1 MWCYQICR
9 GPGTIVDIHWMLLMF
24 RNGSPNWRSLFTESH
39 FPGWVGRRISGS
51 FHFLSGCDRRLFFSA
66 RPKAA
71 HFVPQKVIPQPR
83 QRTERQYEIGDPHAQ
98 GCERH
103 SVVCTQKQWCKYIT
117 YSTSLCSIRVVLHP
131 DPARLR
137 TTERTLSHTWLTSFT
152 APTEQ
157 DLCGLRENFDP
168 RARWRNAIGVACVL
182 SRFGK
187 CNGANNDKRTT
198 WHSARTMRMITGAE
212 VGRRRGARRQ
222 NHTPRDSSTTFHL
235 HRRMIARFGA
245 GWWDWQRG
253 FQRRCRHHRSLQ
265 CHFLIPSTRP
275 RPLQRLTRH
284 EKGTHSFHRRR
295 RRTSLAEQRK
305 RKK

>member
-168 RARWRNAIGVACVL
+168 RARWRNAVGTARAM
-182 SRFGK
+182 SRFAK
-187 CNGANNDKRTT
+187 CDGVSDNKKDQLALGSD
-198 WHSARTMRMITGAE
+198 AE
-212 VGRRRGARRQ
+212 DDIGSQSRSPSLCAAPEPDPKSQQQHISPPSLDGHTLRGRVVGLGARGGEAEIIVVVHPMSQ
-222 NHTPRDSSTTFHL
+222 PGQPIL
-235 HRRMIARFGA
+235 HIEFK
-245 GWWDWQRG
+245 DTIRG
-253 FQRRCRHHRSLQ
+253 DRN
-265 CHFLIPSTRP
+265 
-275 RPLQRLTRH
+275 
-284 EKGTHSFHRRR
+284 
-295 RRTSLAEQRK
+295 A
-305 RKK
+305 